1 MFIRQMLPYF
11 RQEVSKLRNKKNNKK
26 SRERGA
32 SLIEALISIGLL
44 SFVIVS
50 ILGGFSQQQANTRS
64 TSARNIAIRLAE
76 MRLEDLLK
84 FPTTQLTEETFIDYV
99 IAKENGFQF
108 YDTDPNMQQQY
119 RRTTRIQMDMLG
131 QIATLEVNVDF
142 PMNGTT
148 YPFNVTM
155 RTKRGVK

>member
-1 MFIRQMLPYF
+1 M
-11 RQEVSKLRNKKNNKK
+11 NKK

-32 SLIEALISIGLL
+32 SMIEALISVGLL

-50 ILGGFSQQQANTRS
+50 ILGAFSQQQANTRS

-84 FPTTQLTEETFIDYV
+84 FPTSQMTEETFVDYV
-99 IAKENGFQF
+99 IAKENGFDVF
-108 YDTDPNMQQQY
+108 DSDPNQQQQY
-119 RRTTRIQMDMLG
+119 RRTTRIIMDLLG
-131 QIATLEVNVDF
+131 QIATLEVTVDY
-142 PMNGTT
+142 PLTST
-148 YPFNVTM
+148 SYPFQVTM